1 MTSQQLLLEGVE
13 LMFFGMGLVFLF
25 LILLIYCIKGMSF
38 VLERLAPEESQCCN
52 GSANASTKSQALK
65 LLILRP
71 CKPFK
76 LPLNSTAPVAA
87 ECTHTEF
94 S

>member
-38 VLERLAPEESQCCN
+38 VLERLAQKKAMLQRQCQSQHKES
-52 GSANASTKSQALK
+52 ALK

>member
-38 VLERLAPEESQCCN
+38 VLERLAPEESNVATAVPAAAQR
-52 GSANASTKSQALK
+52 ASTQAVDPDTLYA
-65 LLILRP
+65 IQ
-71 CKPFK
+71 
-76 LPLNSTAPVAA
+76 TAIKQHRARRG
-87 ECTHTEF
+87 
-94 S
+94 